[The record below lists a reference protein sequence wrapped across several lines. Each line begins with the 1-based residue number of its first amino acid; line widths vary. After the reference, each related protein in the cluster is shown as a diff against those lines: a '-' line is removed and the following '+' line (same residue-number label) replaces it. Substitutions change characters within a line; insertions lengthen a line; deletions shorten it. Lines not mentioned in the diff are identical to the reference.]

1 MFIHFHFTLSPS
13 YLTTPSCTFSGE
25 RVYRIHHT
33 GTPVFLAQPLRITKL
48 ATDAC
53 IPGQRENGLSWRE
66 CLREEELVDAEGD
79 EEATGDSRDPFL
91 KEEAWVFESAWA
103 A

>member
-33 GTPVFLAQPLRITKL
+33 GTPVFLA
-48 ATDAC
+48 
-53 IPGQRENGLSWRE
+53 
-66 CLREEELVDAEGD
+66 
-79 EEATGDSRDPFL
+79 
-91 KEEAWVFESAWA
+91 
-103 A
+103 